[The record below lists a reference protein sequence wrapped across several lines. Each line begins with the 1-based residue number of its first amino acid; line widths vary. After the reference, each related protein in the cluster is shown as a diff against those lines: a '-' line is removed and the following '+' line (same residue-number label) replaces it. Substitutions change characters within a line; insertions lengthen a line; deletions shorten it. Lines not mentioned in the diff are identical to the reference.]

1 MNKVLFYMPFLG
13 ISIFLPTFAA
23 VMKLPTISRHGSIGL
38 ALVLTLLLTV
48 ATLPLAAAAQRTD
61 PRCLSF
67 LGIPLEGHPDSLT
80 TALTKRGFTP
90 WGEDDEGRNFRGQ
103 FYGMRCK
110 LLIDCDDDSGMVTS
124 ASVVIGPYSTKELYE
139 RNLRYFLM
147 KLQKD
152 YGEFAL
158 RNGAYIYFG
167 DYGLI
172 KVSNE
177 ENDTG
182 ARNIKV
188 FFFTSVPFYKDAA
201 TRGLR
206 GSVMEVVTTN
216 PVAENAVEHFDRQ
229 GRLVQA
235 DLTEREYDPY
245 GYLLR
250 ARMKEE
256 NGGYSVVEYEYDDD
270 YQLVRRTLTNSEAGI
285 RYVNDYAWNDD
296 GELATQSQKVYD
308 KKNECVMSLVLKNQY
323 EKPDDED
330 NWTQNKLSLTYW
342 DPESG
347 SSQTQVI
354 QKRTINYW
362 E

>member
-1 MNKVLFYMPFLG
+1 
-13 ISIFLPTFAA
+13 
-23 VMKLPTISRHGSIGL
+23 
-38 ALVLTLLLTV
+38 
-48 ATLPLAAAAQRTD
+48 
-61 PRCLSF
+61 
-67 LGIPLEGHPDSLT
+67 
-80 TALTKRGFTP
+80 
-90 WGEDDEGRNFRGQ
+90 
-103 FYGMRCK
+103 
-110 LLIDCDDDSGMVTS
+110 
-124 ASVVIGPYSTKELYE
+124 
-139 RNLRYFLM
+139 M

-270 YQLVRRTLTNSEAGI
+270 YQLVRRTLTNSDAGI

-308 KKNECVMSLVLKNQY
+308 RKNECVMSLVLKNQY

-354 QKRTINYW
+354 QKRNINYW